1 MRGETVPSHTTNRQL
16 DLREIQK
23 PDCSQTRAANSRT
36 ETHLGDL
43 AVRGRRIS
51 VGRPTG
57 AFKELEKTSQES
69 MERALTGLQ
78 GLTADTDKFH
88 SFSEEKAS
96 ELQEE

>member
-1 MRGETVPSHTTNRQL
+1 MRREIGPSHTTNRQL

-23 PDCSQTRAANSRT
+23 PDCSQTRAVNSQT
-36 ETHLGDL
+36 ETHLSDL

-69 MERALTGLQ
+69 MERILT
-78 GLTADTDKFH
+78 TA
-88 SFSEEKAS
+88 SGAYS
-96 ELQEE
+96 